1 MPPRLLLISS
11 YANIDGY
18 AMATPVLTR
27 MRHLAE
33 QGVELHLLHSGI
45 GSRDCPYVTS
55 QTVVPPRTPLG
66 LRNALRRWRR
76 SAQAPKAARLISH
89 VLDPGLYAL
98 SRVEKATT
106 LSLWAS
112 RAARVGEGIAA
123 REGIEA
129 VYSIGG
135 VYDGLI
141 AGHHLTRRTGLPWIA
156 ELLDPLLTT
165 SLANSAHSA
174 FTRGKYAR
182 IEQAILQ
189 DSDRLIVLTEGLR
202 ALLQALHSHP
212 ENVRAIRLGFEQ
224 ELAGD
229 PPLVEAPKLTF
240 AHFGGLYRERTGMAF
255 LTALKGFLKDN
266 PAAADDIRVRQVGFV
281 EPRIR
286 AMQLAA
292 GLGDV
297 LSAEANIPHA
307 RALEEMARTPV
318 LLLIQHESELS
329 RVTVP
334 LKFWEYLGSRRPIFA
349 LVDNDEMQRVLE
361 RLGGWCVPP
370 NDVPATKTAIADCY
384 RRFKSGELASHLPA
398 ADIAGFSARNSARVF
413 LDTVQELLA
422 ERASARRAD

>member
-1 MPPRLLLISS
+1 MPPRLLLISY

-33 QGVELHLLHSGI
+33 MGVELHLLHSGI
-45 GSRDCPYVTS
+45 GSRECPYVTT
-55 QTVVPPRTPLG
+55 QTVVPPRSPLG

-76 SAQAPKAARLISH
+76 SKQASKAAKIASH
-89 VLDPGLYAL
+89 LLDPGLYAL

-106 LSLWAS
+106 LSLWAAH
-112 RAARVGEGIAA
+112 AARLGEEIAA

-129 VYSIGG
+129 IYSIGG

-141 AGHHLTRRTGLPWIA
+141 AGHYLTRRTGLPWIA

-165 SLANSAHSA
+165 SLANSAHST
-174 FTRGKYAR
+174 FTRGRYAR

-202 ALLQALHSHP
+202 TLLQPLHAHP
-212 ENVRAIRLGFEQ
+212 ANVRAIPLGFEQ
-224 ELAGD
+224 ELAAE
-229 PPLVEAPKLTF
+229 PPPVDTSKLIF

-255 LTALKGFLKDN
+255 LAALKDFLRDN
-266 PAAADDIRVRQVGFV
+266 PAAADDIRVRQLGFV
-281 EPRIR
+281 EPHIR
-286 AMQLAA
+286 AMQAAA
-292 GLGDV
+292 GLGEV
-297 LSAEANIPHA
+297 LSVEGNIPHA
-307 RALEEMARTPV
+307 QALEEMARTPV
-318 LLLIQHESELS
+318 LLLVQHDSELS

-349 LVDNDEMQRVLE
+349 LVDNAEMQGILG

-370 NDVPATKTAIADCY
+370 NDVAATKAAIADCHG
-384 RRFKSGELASHLPA
+384 RFKAGELKVGHSA
-398 ADIAGFSARNSARVF
+398 AEVAGYSARSGARVF
-413 LDTVQELLA
+413 LDTVRELLA
-422 ERASARRAD
+422 ERTAR